1 MTEKNVAKRDVTDVE
16 RIERRRTY
24 APAVDIFENA
34 DEILLYADMPG
45 VTLDSVKI
53 NYEKNQLT
61 MEGTCTV
68 LKDYE
73 KDDGFTYLRKF
84 VVPGGIDPDR
94 ISAELKAGVLTI
106 HLPKH
111 DSLRPRE
118 IAVQAG

>member
-1 MTEKNVAKRDVTDVE
+1 MSDKNVAKRETTDVE

-24 APAVDIFENA
+24 APAVDIFENTE
-34 DEILLYADMPG
+34 EILMYADMPG
-45 VTLDSVKI
+45 VTLDEVKI
-53 NYEKNQLT
+53 NFEKNQLT
-61 MEGTCTV
+61 MEGTCTC

-73 KDDGFTYLRKF
+73 KDDGFVYTRKF

-94 ISAELKAGVLTI
+94 ISAELRNGVLTI
-106 HLPKH
+106 HLPKQ